1 MVFYGSCVFAHNSFS
16 ISMCMFAWNS
26 ISDHLNIL
34 HRPLRHP
41 FLHASGPLHILLRS
55 LSFSLSHIVSS
66 RANGRVSSDLS
77 CLDPI
82 KRQGANP
89 NTIMYCTVQQTSSAS
104 PDSVR
109 LFSTRY
115 LVVFDVLVVFCDNAN
130 TALVH
135 ILNCFCFLLTHTQV
149 EVVVDAVTNDK
160 DTKDEV
166 EQRSNG
172 SILAVNVASLVAAPK
187 ARGLGRLDGAL
198 GQALQCK
205 RLVFAARN

>member
-1 MVFYGSCVFAHNSFS
+1 M
-16 ISMCMFAWNS
+16 
-26 ISDHLNIL
+26 
-34 HRPLRHP
+34 
-41 FLHASGPLHILLRS
+41 
-55 LSFSLSHIVSS
+55 
-66 RANGRVSSDLS
+66 
-77 CLDPI
+77 
-82 KRQGANP
+82 
-89 NTIMYCTVQQTSSAS
+89 
-104 PDSVR
+104 
-109 LFSTRY
+109 
-115 LVVFDVLVVFCDNAN
+115 VFDVLVVLCDNAN
-130 TALVH
+130 TALVY

-172 SILAVNVASLVAAPK
+172 SILAVNVASLVAAPE